1 MRVQQLVAGAGAAL
15 WMVAGSAT
23 PAWSQAQPLLRPSPK
38 AADQAQARYQLSVM
52 EAVLERAVENAARV
66 MNRQVQPPTPNLF
79 MFGSVARARGFRL
92 DGYGVFFDVEVPMVR
107 QSLAWS
113 IQVTGPPAEAIE
125 SLREHVRSLPN
136 SPERQQLDL
145 ALRQIEVQF
154 PARQAARS
162 SQSDAEPTAQLIQPI
177 DPSEAYTNAVTAALM
192 DAMLDYSGPLRV
204 GADEWLT
211 VAARDYEGQR
221 GLDAD
226 VSADLLTIVMRIKGS
241 DLAAFWTTRLTRDEA
256 RKRIEVKEF

>member
-1 MRVQQLVAGAGAAL
+1 VA
-15 WMVAGSAT
+15 V
-23 PAWSQAQPLLRPSPK
+23 PAWPQAQVLQRPIQQVTE
-38 AADQAQARYQLSVM
+38 QAQARYQITVM

-66 MNRQVQPPTPNLF
+66 MNSQVQPLAPNLM

-113 IQVTGPPAEAIE
+113 FRITGPPAEAIE
-125 SLREHVRSLPN
+125 SLRQHVRSLPN

-154 PARQAARS
+154 PARQAAESR
-162 SQSDAEPTAQLIQPI
+162 QGDAGVAAQVIQPI

-192 DAMLDYSGPLRV
+192 DAMLDYSGPLKV
-204 GADEWLT
+204 NPDEWLA

-226 VSADLLTIVMRIKGS
+226 VPYDLLTIVLRIKGS
-241 DLAAFWTTRLTRDEA
+241 DLTAFRTARLTRDEA

>member
-1 MRVQQLVAGAGAAL
+1 MAAL
-15 WMVAGSAT
+15 WVVLGAAASV
-23 PAWSQAQPLLRPSPK
+23 WSQPQPLLRPSQK
-38 AADQAQARYQLSVM
+38 ATEQAQARYQLSVM

-66 MNRQVQPPTPNLF
+66 MNRQVQPLTPNLL

-113 IQVTGPPAEAIE
+113 FQITGPPAEALE
-125 SLREHVRSLPN
+125 SLREHVRALPN

-154 PARQAARS
+154 PARQAGGSVQDQTSKA
-162 SQSDAEPTAQLIQPI
+162 AQVQPI
-177 DPSEAYTNAVTAALM
+177 DPNEAYTAAVTTALM
-192 DAMLDYSGPLRV
+192 DAMLDYSGPLGV
-204 GADEWLT
+204 NPDEWLS

-221 GLDAD
+221 GLDAE
-226 VSADLLTIVMRIKGS
+226 VPYDLVTIVMRIKGS
-241 DLAAFWTTRLTRDEA
+241 DLTAFRATRLTREEA
-256 RKRIEVKEF
+256 RKRIEVREF